1 MGVCQPHGA
10 PWQKRNEHPVS
21 IARVDGRVQ
30 PARSGDPKQVGP
42 YRIIG
47 RLGSGGMGTVHA
59 GLDPAGLRVAVKV
72 IHPAQAEDP
81 EFRARFRR
89 EVQLSSRVHGPC
101 LIPLLAADPDAET
114 PWLATAYAPG
124 LTLDQ
129 HLASHGALTGATL
142 YAFATGTAQALAAI
156 HASGVVHRDVKP
168 QNVILTPA
176 GPRVLDFGIA
186 HAADGTSVT
195 RTGVMTGT
203 PGWISPEHYRTGTA
217 GPEGDVFAWGTL
229 VAYAATGRLP
239 FGTGA
244 PDVVAYRVMS
254 EEPDLD
260 GLPEELREPLAKA
273 LAKNPAERIS
283 AEEAAQLCAL
293 LLTHQGTQV
302 LGRAAEPQP
311 AQIIDCLTTAWNL
324 PSLEDPA
331 WSLPAPSKRRR
342 ALVAATVTAVAI
354 TAASGGI
361 VVYNSDDRADVS
373 LTSVPAAPSTPSTE
387 ISAPISAPGATAAGT
402 PAVTASTPVVDPRT
416 TRIPKDPLAGVANPA
431 YTRSGD
437 ETQPL
442 AGEWSAST
450 IAGSPEERD
459 AEKVIRDRMT
469 SMLATKDMDFMK
481 PTITF
486 NQRAQTVMVTGGPV
500 PQLPDNYLEEFR
512 RVGEMAACSALAH
525 RLKNNPATWPY
536 GRFAIYWKT
545 SDDDLDA
552 AAIGYGEA
560 TDGCISE
567 TAGQWHGDE
576 SGMATAE
583 IPSSDKAEI
592 RVADATVKA
601 IVATWNTNTTE
612 TNDNPIALND
622 GISLGF
628 DPVEKAAYIWTDD
641 PNNHFTSRASQS
653 NLTGAVEEAV
663 CRKLT
668 LESHSNKSWE
678 YTRWAVAVYDA
689 YADTRQF
696 IGSGTCPS

>member
-1 MGVCQPHGA
+1 MI
-10 PWQKRNEHPVS
+10 
-21 IARVDGRVQ
+21 IARVEARVQ
-30 PARSGDPKQVGP
+30 PARTGDPKRVGP

-89 EVQLSSRVHGPC
+89 EVQLSARVQGPC
-101 LIPLLAADPDAET
+101 LIPLLAADPDAEN

-129 HLASHGALTGATL
+129 HLATHGALTGGTL

-156 HASGVVHRDVKP
+156 HAAGVVHRDVKP

-203 PGWISPEHYRTGTA
+203 PGWISPEQYRTGTA
-217 GPEGDVFAWGTL
+217 GPEGDMFAWGAL

-260 GLPEELREPLAKA
+260 GLPDELHEPLTKA
-273 LAKNPAERIS
+273 LAKSPAERIFADAA
-283 AEEAAQLCAL
+283 AEECARL
-293 LLTHQGTQV
+293 LAGQATQV
-302 LGRAAEPQP
+302 RGADAGPEPTR
-311 AQIIDCLTTAWNL
+311 ISDCLTTEWNL
-324 PSLEDPA
+324 PSVEDPA
-331 WSLPAPSKRRR
+331 WHFPAPPIRKR
-342 ALVAATVTAVAI
+342 ALITAVATVIVGAAI
-354 TAASGGI
+354 TGGI
-361 VVYNSDDRADVS
+361 VTFYSSGDRADVDLAS
-373 LTSVPAAPSTPSTE
+373 ERTATSAPSSGRPS
-387 ISAPISAPGATAAGT
+387 PL
-402 PAVTASTPVVDPRT
+402 TASASTASGAPAETTTASAVDLRT
-416 TRIPKDPLAGVANPA
+416 IRIPTDPLAGVPNPA
-431 YTRSGD
+431 YTRAAD

-442 AGEWSAST
+442 ADEWRSSTTAST
-450 IAGSPEERD
+450 PEERD
-459 AEKVIRDRMT
+459 AETAIRDRMT

-500 PQLPDNYLEEFR
+500 PQLTENYQDVFR
-512 RVGEMAACSALAH
+512 RAGEMAACSTLAH
-525 RLKNNPATWPY
+525 RLKNDPTTWPY
-536 GRFAIYWKT
+536 GRFSIHWKT
-545 SDDDLDA
+545 SDSDLDA
-552 AAIGYGEA
+552 SALGYGEA
-560 TDGCISE
+560 TDGCFTEI
-567 TAGQWHGDE
+567 AGQWQGDE

-592 RVADATVKA
+592 RIAYATIKA
-601 IVATWNTNTTE
+601 IVATWNADTTTTNE
-612 TNDNPIALND
+612 DALTIND
-622 GISLGF
+622 GINLGF
-628 DPVEKAAYIWTDD
+628 DPVENAAYVWTDD
-641 PNNHFTSRASQS
+641 PNSRFASRASQS
-653 NLTGAVEEAV
+653 NLKGAVEEAL

-668 LESHSNKSWE
+668 GEFKSNKTWN
-678 YTRWAVAVYDA
+678 YTRWAVAVFDPYTG
-689 YADTRQF
+689 TRQF
-696 IGSGTCPS
+696 IGSGTCTP